1 MSEIIKYFAYGSN
14 LLPLRLRQRVA
25 SSKAL
30 GHTSL
35 SGYQLR
41 FHKKGQDGSGKCNVL
56 YTGEAQHRVFGV
68 VYEMRA
74 DERDL
79 LDAAENLGK
88 GYELVHH
95 QVQVQADNHQV
106 FLYVAPP
113 DYIDDSL
120 LPYSWYRDLVV
131 QGARTHGLPGDYI
144 EAFLEVPSNLD
155 PDADRHTLHQRIL
168 SNDR

>member
-14 LLPLRLRQRVA
+14 LLPLRLLQRVA

-30 GHTSL
+30 GHASL

-41 FHKKGQDGSGKCNVL
+41 FHKKGQDGSGKCNVF
-56 YTGEAQHRVFGV
+56 YTGETRHQVIGV
-68 VYEMRA
+68 VYEMYA
-74 DERDL
+74 DERIL

-131 QGARTHGLPGDYI
+131 QGARAHGLPGDYI

-155 PDADRHTLHQRIL
+155 PDVDRHTLHQRIL

>member
-14 LLPLRLRQRVA
+14 LLPLRLLQRVA

-30 GHTSL
+30 GHASL
-35 SGYQLR
+35 SGYQLC

-56 YTGEAQHRVFGV
+56 YTGVPKHRVIGV
-68 VYEMRA
+68 VYEMYA
-74 DERDL
+74 DERIF
-79 LDAAENLGK
+79 LDVAESLGK
-88 GYELVHH
+88 GYELAHH
-95 QVQVQADNHQV
+95 RVQVQAVTHQV

-131 QGARTHGLPGDYI
+131 QGAHAHGLPGDYI

-155 PDADRHTLHQRIL
+155 PDADRHALHQQIL
-168 SNDR
+168 LDDG